1 MAGKAGRPVGD
12 SDARERLII
21 EARKLFVVLPYSKVS
36 TRMIA
41 ARADVNV
48 ALIRYYFENKAGL
61 YQTMMQETMDPIRAQ
76 MKVVMEKGDFDS
88 IGEFMRTY
96 YRIMAPNPDM
106 PKLMSRAMMLAPD
119 DPQRQ
124 MMEKMMKETSRPATD
139 MMFTKLQQNGQ
150 LNPGMD
156 PEKARMTFVSM
167 MVFPF
172 LIPPAMLEIHGI
184 EMSESYLFELAEHN
198 VKVLTQGIFN
208 QKGEAE

>member
-1 MAGKAGRPVGD
+1 MAGKAGRPSGE
-12 SDARERLII
+12 SDARQRLLS
-21 EARKLFVVLPYSKVS
+21 EAKKLFVALPYSKVS

-61 YQTMMQETMDPIRAQ
+61 YQTMMHETMAPIEAQ
-76 MKVVMEKGDFDS
+76 MKVVMDKGDFDS
-88 IGEFMRTY
+88 IGDFMRTY
-96 YRIMAPNPDM
+96 YRIMAPTPDM
-106 PKLMSRAMMLAPD
+106 PKLMSRAMMLSPD

-124 MMEKMMKETSRPATD
+124 MMEQMVRNIARPATD
-139 MMFTKLQQNGQ
+139 MMFTKLQENGS

-156 PEKARMTFVSM
+156 PEKARMTFISL

-184 EMSESYLFELAEHN
+184 EMNESYLYELAEHN

-208 QKGEAE
+208 QKGEAQ